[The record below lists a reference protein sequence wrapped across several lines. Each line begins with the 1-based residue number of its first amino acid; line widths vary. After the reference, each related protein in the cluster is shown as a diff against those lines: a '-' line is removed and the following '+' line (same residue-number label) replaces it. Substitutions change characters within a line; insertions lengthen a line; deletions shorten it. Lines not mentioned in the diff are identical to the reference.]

1 LSGSSVAS
9 RSAIRRCADADRDD
23 SDGCGNRFMAVATV
37 IGTLV
42 TLCGQR
48 RARQV
53 PAKSSQNPACFG
65 VCLVGAQ
72 SRTSVALDDRSSS
85 SLSGALPRRHAG
97 RGGRADLYADA
108 LRRRRRPGYRRVR
121 PEQTHQ
127 PGGFHDHRRRLRV
140 INSASLLSY
149 FRLE

>member
-1 LSGSSVAS
+1 
-9 RSAIRRCADADRDD
+9 
-23 SDGCGNRFMAVATV
+23 MAVATV

-72 SRTSVALDDRSSS
+72 SRTSVALNDRSSS
-85 SLSGALPRRHAG
+85 SLSGALPRRHAVAEG
-97 RGGRADLYADA
+97 VLTCMQTLYDADDDPATAGSDLSRRINPVVSTITAD
-108 LRRRRRPGYRRVR
+108 
-121 PEQTHQ
+121 
-127 PGGFHDHRRRLRV
+127 GF
-140 INSASLLSY
+140 
-149 FRLE
+149 E